1 MKLSLEEKRIIDKC
15 LYKYKGWERLR
26 KTCIEEAEWI
36 SARYGERS
44 ASDFQDIAELGTS
57 IQTSNPPSSPQE
69 RVYSHKIR
77 IMREQLDYAAIL
89 TMRMRRVERA
99 MEDMD
104 LLTRRLVEERY
115 FNRKSMEECINSING
130 VDSNIYTRKISEI
143 REALCPYVLGV
154 FVAD

>member
-1 MKLSLEEKRIIDKC
+1 MKLSLEEKRIIDKY

-44 ASDFQDIAELGTS
+44 ASDFSDIAELGTS
-57 IQTSNPPSSPQE
+57 IQTSNLPSSPQE

-77 IMREQLDYAAIL
+77 IMREQQDYAAIL

-115 FNRKSMEECINSING
+115 FNRKSMDECVGAIKG
-130 VDSNIYTRKISEI
+130 MTEHQYKKGISEI
-143 REALCPYVLGV
+143 RNTLADYVLGV
-154 FVAD
+154 FAPP